1 MESEGRQLIKRNTLV
16 KLFFSIVAVFAITF
30 CATNLIENFDS
41 LLKLQWWNH
50 PWLLLVHLS
59 FLSLLFFT
67 FVVGW
72 SVALR
77 VCGQSFSFA
86 GAAYCWLVANA
97 GKYIPGKIFM
107 FAGRLFLCSKIDI
120 RQSACFWA
128 LVLEHFFMLLAA
140 LPFLVPV
147 FLQGYMPDAIFIY
160 ALCGIVF
167 VTLLLAVK
175 PAFFAGLINKM
186 LRRMKREPLHTV
198 LSSSKIL
205 LLVGVYFVA
214 WILYGLSGVIL
225 INVLEIK
232 TTLSSIVTASV
243 FVVSWLVGF
252 FSMLTPGGIGVRE
265 ATLVLLLQPSV
276 AVPQALG
283 LALLA
288 RATWTIIEI
297 AGAGIGFWLGKGR
310 IGDGKNNF

>member
-1 MESEGRQLIKRNTLV
+1 MESEGRQLIKRNTVV
-16 KLFFSIVAVFAITF
+16 KLFFSIVAVFAIVF
-30 CATNLIENFDS
+30 CATNLIKNLDS

-67 FVVGW
+67 FTVGW
-72 SVALR
+72 AVALR
-77 VCGQSFSFA
+77 ICGQSFSFA
-86 GAAYCWLVANA
+86 EATYCWLVANA

-107 FAGRLFLCSKIDI
+107 FAGRLFLCSKINV

-128 LVLEHFFMLLAA
+128 LALEHFFMLLAS

-160 ALCGIVF
+160 TFCSIVS
-167 VTLLLAVK
+167 VTLLLAIK
-175 PAFFAGLINKM
+175 PAFLGRLINKM
-186 LRRMKREPLHTV
+186 LMRMKREPLHTV
-198 LSSSKIL
+198 LSSTNIL
-205 LLVGVYFVA
+205 LLVGIYFVA
-214 WILYGLSGVIL
+214 WTLYGLSGVIL
-225 INVLEIK
+225 INILEIQ
-232 TTLSSIVTASV
+232 TALSGIVIGSV

-265 ATLVLLLQPSV
+265 ATLVLLLQPNV
-276 AVPQALG
+276 AVPQALA

-288 RATWTIIEI
+288 RVTWTIIEI

-310 IGDGKNNF
+310 IGNGENNF